1 MNLHLTFIAFAVIAT
16 VAAASENLRKSATT
30 DTFFEKKSAPMAKR
44 TQERFFESLAK
55 SKGNMQKM
63 AANARNSGAA
73 KSAGKALTA
82 GAYGNFYTSE
92 VDYPS
97 DACSGTVDFTLILS
111 LSGCDVESVVNEGVT
126 YMSYKYQ
133 STSDCT
139 SIQQQLFTTNDCTG
153 TPFTTDFAATFDS
166 DCNGDGLVYTGDM
179 ASDDMYSDDDDNEVG
194 DSFSSK
200 YAYCGWDMPTSTVES
215 PQVTNKYYADSMTCQ
230 GTVTGWVYLSA
241 TCANENGGGS
251 LSVDSSGI
259 VMSYSASNCAGT
271 GVISIEDTITLGC
284 TVETAD
290 DADID
295 DFVAGGSNYVT
306 YVSPAAHWSVNAG
319 LAALLAAVACMA
331 I

>member
-44 TQERFFESLAK
+44 TQERFAKSLAK

-73 KSAGKALTA
+73 KTAGKALTA
-82 GAYGNFYTSE
+82 GAYGDFYISE
-92 VDYPS
+92 VDYPA
-97 DACSGTVDFTLILS
+97 DACSGTADFTLIFGY
-111 LSGCDVESVVNEGVT
+111 SGCDVENVVIEGTT
-126 YMSYKYQ
+126 YMSYKWQ

-139 SIQQQLFTTNDCTG
+139 SIQEQWFTTNDCTG
-153 TPFTTDFAATFDS
+153 TPVTTEFAAMFDS
-166 DCNGDGLVYTGDM
+166 DCNGDGIVVGVS
-179 ASDDMYSDDDDNEVG
+179 SDDAYSDDDDNEVG

-251 LSVDSSGI
+251 MSIDSSGI
-259 VMSYSASNCAGT
+259 VTTYTASNCVAP
-271 GVISIEDTITLGC
+271 GVTSLEDTITLGC
-284 TVETAD
+284 TAETAD
-290 DADID
+290 DADAN
-295 DFVAGGSNYVT
+295 DFVAGASSYVT